1 LDPRE
6 RTVLNVFLFYAAI
19 ILIGG
24 LAITL
29 FVMAVVTPVVL
40 MFRRFGLAGGSAF
53 ALATAAALYIGG
65 RMSYGHILTMPGA
78 DPAMQYLM
86 IWAQV
91 LNTVPVALI
100 TAGLTMSAIG
110 FTILL
115 FSLLA
120 RRT

>member
-1 LDPRE
+1 M
-6 RTVLNVFLFYAAI
+6 LNVFLFYAAI

-100 TAGLTMSAIG
+100 TAGLAMSAIG

>member
-1 LDPRE
+1 M
-6 RTVLNVFLFYAAI
+6 LNVFLFYAAI

-24 LAITL
+24 LTIAL
-29 FVMAVVTPVVL
+29 FVAAVATPVVL
-40 MFRRFGLAGGSAF
+40 MFLRFGPVRGFAF
-53 ALATAAALYIGG
+53 LLATAAALFIGG
-65 RMSYGHILTMPGA
+65 RMSYGHLVTMPGA

>member
-1 LDPRE
+1 M
-6 RTVLNVFLFYAAI
+6 LNVFLFYAAI

-24 LAITL
+24 LTIAL
-29 FVMAVVTPVVL
+29 FVAAVATPVVL
-40 MFRRFGLAGGSAF
+40 MFLRFGPVRGVVF
-53 ALATAAALYIGG
+53 ALATAAALFIGG
-65 RMSYGHILTMPGA
+65 RTSYGHILTMPGA

>member
-1 LDPRE
+1 M
-6 RTVLNVFLFYAAI
+6 LNVFLFYAAI

-24 LAITL
+24 LTIAL
-29 FVMAVVTPVVL
+29 FVAAVATPVVL
-40 MFRRFGLAGGSAF
+40 MFLRFGPARGVAF
-53 ALATAAALYIGG
+53 LLATGAALLIGG

-115 FSLLA
+115 FSFFA